1 MTKLE
6 NAQRSG
12 EAGLQTESTGNEAE
26 KLMHLTQINMQLE
39 DHVTSLDAQLEQL
52 QHELEAAGSE
62 AGAAA
67 SQAQAKLESQLEAQR
82 AQHEA
87 SIAQHRA
94 QVEAV
99 QEDCSSKALQ
109 VCPTSV
115 LWWSGFTF
123 TTSNSI
129 DHAKS
134 KSTQS

>member
-6 NAQRSG
+6 STQHSG
-12 EAGLQTESTGNEAE
+12 EVQAKSVFNEGE
-26 KLMHLTQINMQLE
+26 RLTHLTQINMQLE

-62 AGAAA
+62 ADAAA
-67 SQAQAKLESQLEAQR
+67 AQAQAKLQSQLEAQH

-109 VCPTSV
+109 VCFGTV
-115 LWWSGFTF
+115 LL
-123 TTSNSI
+123 
-129 DHAKS
+129 
-134 KSTQS
+134 

>member
-6 NAQRSG
+6 STQPSREVQAKSAFNEG
-12 EAGLQTESTGNEAE
+12 ERLT
-26 KLMHLTQINMQLE
+26 HLTQINMQLE
-39 DHVTSLDAQLEQL
+39 GHVTSLDAQLEQL

-62 AGAAA
+62 ADAAA
-67 SQAQAKLESQLEAQR
+67 AQAQAKLQSQLEAQR

-109 VCPTSV
+109 VCFRTV
-115 LWWSGFTF
+115 LL
-123 TTSNSI
+123 
-129 DHAKS
+129 
-134 KSTQS
+134 